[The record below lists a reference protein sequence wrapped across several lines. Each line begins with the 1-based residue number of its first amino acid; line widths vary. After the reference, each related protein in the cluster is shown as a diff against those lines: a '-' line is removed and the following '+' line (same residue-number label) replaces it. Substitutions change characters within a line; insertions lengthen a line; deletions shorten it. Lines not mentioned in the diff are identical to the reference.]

1 MPLHRHTV
9 AALIGLTTGLLAA
22 CAPELDWREVRPA
35 GSAVHALFPCK
46 PSQRTRELPLAG
58 AQIRLTLQACTAAGQ
73 TWGLAMADMS
83 DPARVAPALAELARS
98 ASQNIMALN
107 MRSEPT
113 QVLGA
118 TPHQGSQRLW
128 LQGQRPDGTAVAV
141 QMLLFGHG
149 TQVFQATALG
159 ERVSAEAAATFFDAI
174 RVQP

>member
-1 MPLHRHTV
+1 MPLPSHTA
-9 AALIGLTTGLLAA
+9 AALIGLSTVQLGA

-46 PSQRTRELPLAG
+46 ASQRTRDLPLAG
-58 AQIRLTLQACTAAGQ
+58 APVRMSLQACSAAGQ

-98 ASQNIMALN
+98 ASQHTVAQN

-113 QVLGA
+113 QVPGA
-118 TPHQGSQRLW
+118 TPHPGSQRMW
-128 LQGQRPDGTAVAV
+128 LQGQRPDGAALEV

-149 TQVFQATALG
+149 TQVFQATVMG
-159 ERVSAEAAATFFDAI
+159 ERVSAEAAATFFDAV
-174 RVQP
+174 RVRP